1 MNALWMLHPG
11 GEVLSR
17 LADQSQ
23 IERRRSRAGRHVT
36 SCPTCAAAIASL
48 HALGEAARAM
58 PDTAPA
64 TALWA
69 RIEGSRM
76 TGNVAAPAPRTD
88 PEPPQMPESVRP
100 GAARL
105 PWRRVAGIAA
115 AATIAVVGAL
125 LWPTGPRRDLR
136 AASPDRLVLSP
147 TRPTA
152 GSRIDVRFIPG
163 THEVTRDTLLLA
175 VTIAYA
181 PGVSP
186 RRGVEA
192 GEEFRY
198 PLLRSA
204 AGDFR
209 GTFDL
214 PVGTAAA
221 VVDVGDLRGRL
232 LVANSAVRQVILTS
246 HAVGGRPGLDA
257 LERASVLQ
265 LGLARQQLVAE
276 FARWAPDH
284 PLRYALADDGQ
295 PSSSILDW
303 VRRFTMRQRTLGRLD
318 EALRGRARHRAFEL
332 LGMIDL
338 AYALEE
344 PGVAR
349 YWTDAL
355 VREHPEE
362 PRTLLARTRA
372 LHQMELDGIPRDSIA
387 ALLPSLDTLYARSG
401 GRLIDAWAISAL
413 VRNTG
418 DSASVRRWTLREI
431 RGGAILSY
439 RRAGFDMLKDAE
451 LADSAAAWARETIAQ
466 RHSPGSAPQRF
477 EQVRAYATLAGAAY
491 WRGDARSALAF
502 TDSAWRSGD
511 DCLYMSSFARVAA
524 LLAMGDTL
532 RAEDALAERSY
543 FPDASP
549 DSARALLGS
558 QFDAARWKSKV
569 AAAESRERAC
579 RIAISGR

>member
-23 IERRRSRAGRHVT
+23 LERRRSRAGRHVD
-36 SCPTCAAAIASL
+36 SCPTCTAAIASL
-48 HALGEAARAM
+48 HALGQVARAM
-58 PDTAPA
+58 PDTQP
-64 TALWA
+64 TTRLWA
-69 RIEGSRM
+69 RIE
-76 TGNVAAPAPRTD
+76 
-88 PEPPQMPESVRP
+88 
-100 GAARL
+100 AARL
-105 PWRRVAGIAA
+105 PGDANSRATSADHESSPMPMSVRRSVGAPPWRRVVGIAA
-115 AATIAVVGAL
+115 VATIAVVSAL
-125 LWPTGPRRDLR
+125 LWPSRATRDLL

-163 THEVTRDTLLLA
+163 THEVTRDTLWLA

-181 PGVSP
+181 PGVSTG
-186 RRGVEA
+186 RGVEG
-192 GEEFRY
+192 GEDFRY
-198 PLLRSA
+198 ALLRSA

-209 GTFDL
+209 ASFDL
-214 PVGTAAA
+214 PIEAAAA
-221 VVDVGDLRGRL
+221 VVDVGDLRGRP
-232 LVANSAVRQVILTS
+232 LVANSALRQVLVTS
-246 HAVGGRPGLDA
+246 TSVGGRPRLDA
-257 LERASVLQ
+257 LERASALR
-265 LGLARQQLVAE
+265 LGFARQQLATE
-276 FARWAPDH
+276 FTRWAPDH
-284 PLRYALADDGQ
+284 PLRYVLADDGQ

-318 EALRGRARHRAFEL
+318 EALRARTRHRAFEL

-344 PGVAR
+344 PGIAR
-349 YWTDAL
+349 YWTDVL

-372 LHQMELDGIPRDSIA
+372 LHQMELDGTPRDSIA
-387 ALLPSLDTLYARSG
+387 ALLPLLDTLYVRSG
-401 GRLIDAWAISAL
+401 GRLIDAWAISSL
-413 VRNTG
+413 VRNVG
-418 DSASVRRWTLREI
+418 DSASVRRWMLREI
-431 RGGAILSY
+431 RGGAIFSY

-451 LADSAAAWARETIAQ
+451 LADSAAAWARETIAR
-466 RHSPGSAPQRF
+466 RHAPASTEQRF
-477 EQVRAYATLAGAAY
+477 AQVRAYSTLAGAAY
-491 WRGDARSALAF
+491 WRGDAQSALAF
-502 TDSAWRSGD
+502 TDSAWRNGD

-524 LLAMGDTL
+524 LLALGDTL

-549 DSARALLGS
+549 DSARALLGP